1 MVLSPTNQLLLLHRV
16 QTSTSFPSA
25 HVFPGGNLSKF
36 HEAVPAE
43 DANDRHRDSE
53 AYRLGAIRETFEEAG
68 ILLAKKDGG
77 RGDLVEL
84 SPGEVEEARKKI
96 HGNKVRFG
104 DWVESVGGTP
114 DVGEYMEE
122 RAGASASSDVLI
134 FERSRG
140 PKRGAATNV
149 QVA

>member
-43 DANDRHRDSE
+43 DAADRHRDSE

-68 ILLAKKDGG
+68 ILLAKRKGG
-77 RGDLVEL
+77 AGDALLEL
-84 SPGEVEEARKKI
+84 SSNEIEEARKKI

-104 DWVESVGGTP
+104 DWVQSVGGVP
-114 DVGEYMEE
+114 DVGECML
-122 RAGASASSDVLI
+122 GA
-134 FERSRG
+134 
-140 PKRGAATNV
+140 
-149 QVA
+149 

>member
-16 QTSTSFPSA
+16 RTSTSFPSA

-43 DANDRHRDSE
+43 DARDRHRDSE

-68 ILLAKKDGG
+68 ILLAKPRGG
-77 RGDLVEL
+77 AGDALLEL
-84 SPGEVEEARKKI
+84 SPEQIEDARKKI

-104 DWVESVGGTP
+104 DWVGSVGGVP
-114 DVGEYMEE
+114 DVGECE
-122 RAGASASSDVLI
+122 REA
-134 FERSRG
+134 
-140 PKRGAATNV
+140 
-149 QVA
+149 